1 MGGIS
6 STKGMT
12 VDGIYSEL
20 DAGSPEGDTKN
31 QIVTEE
37 DKQEKMVIHLTMSN
51 ECNSSKK
58 KGLKEHVSLR
68 IIQNTHAID
77 KYSRLIFPGTYIF
90 FNIVYW
96 SVFC

>member
-1 MGGIS
+1 MG
-6 STKGMT
+6 TKRMT
-12 VDGIYSEL
+12 IDGIYCEL
-20 DAGSPEGDTKN
+20 DACSPEGDPKN
-31 QIVTEE
+31 QMVPEVTEE
-37 DKQEKMVIHLTMSN
+37 DKQEKMMIHLTMSN
-51 ECNSSKK
+51 ESNSSKK